1 MPLAEVG
8 GGVAIFLEHFGDGRF
23 ALQEMHLV
31 KPFGDD
37 GIDSGSIVVA
47 ARKEGGARRGTT
59 WRSGMEI
66 GEAHAPGGQLV
77 EDRGLDWTPVTAE
90 VTVAQV
96 VDKQSD
102 DVRVFVLGKTGT
114 SQQQEA

>member
-1 MPLAEVG
+1 
-8 GGVAIFLEHFGDGRF
+8 
-23 ALQEMHLV
+23 MHLV
-31 KPFGDD
+31 KAFGDD

-47 ARKEGGARRGTT
+47 PREEGGARGGTT

-66 GEAHAPGGQLV
+66 GESHALGGQLV
-77 EDRGLDWTPVTAE
+77 EYRGLDWTPVTAE

-96 VDKQSD
+96 VDEQSD
-102 DVRVFVLGKTGT
+102 DVRVFALGKTGT

>member
-8 GGVAIFLEHFGDGRF
+8 GGVAVFLEHFGDGRF

-31 KPFGDD
+31 KAFGDD
-37 GIDSGSIVVA
+37 GIDSGTIVMA

-59 WRSGMEI
+59 RGARVEI
-66 GEAHAPGGQLV
+66 GETHATSSQLV
-77 EDRGLDWTPVTAE
+77 EDGSLNRAPVTAK

-96 VDKQSD
+96 VD
-102 DVRVFVLGKTGT
+102 
-114 SQQQEA
+114 E

>member
-1 MPLAEVG
+1 
-8 GGVAIFLEHFGDGRF
+8 
-23 ALQEMHLV
+23 MHPM
-31 KPFGDD
+31 KAFGDD

-77 EDRGLDWTPVTAE
+77 EHRGLDGATVTAK
-90 VTVAQV
+90 VPVAEV
-96 VDKQSD
+96 VDEQSE
-102 DVRVFVLGKTGT
+102 DVWVFVLGKTGANKK
-114 SQQQEA
+114 QEAKKGEDEFHCY